1 MTHPFREKLIDRIIE
16 IRDAYPRDPNDACSD
31 DIGDAMLELF
41 CDRLQWIADQYPAG
55 VFPETADNTARRL
68 LAIGITLDS
77 IEGPAIRERL
87 VTEAKRLRGEQ
98 S

>member
-16 IRDAYPRDPNDACSD
+16 IRDACPRDPNDACSD

-55 VFPETADNTARRL
+55 VFPETADEIARC
-68 LAIGITLDS
+68 AAAGITLDG
-77 IEGPAIRERL
+77 IQAMAIRERL
-87 VTEAKRLRGEQ
+87 LTEAKRLRGEQ